1 MVTQLYTD
9 LKLIFDKY
17 DIDRNEELDDAEFEA
32 LLRGLLKENS
42 QQELDYIFWNM
53 FRVDRK
59 GKGSVEFEDFV
70 NVY

>member
-1 MVTQLYTD
+1 VVTQLYTD